1 MPATI
6 EAEIHRHAQRVNAVL
21 ESLVPPGRKDFLSEP
36 CWYHLSTGGKRIR
49 PALCL
54 MVCEAFGGDSDRAL
68 PFAAAVELL
77 HNMLLVHDD
86 IADGDTVR
94 RNKPA
99 VWVKYGLGNGVNVG
113 DYLLARGLHAVM
125 MSPVEAATRM
135 KLLEVYLETFERTV
149 EGQALDINFRCNER
163 FTVEEYLRMAV
174 LKTGHYLVVG
184 MLGGA
189 LVAGASE
196 AALHCLRKLGGNLGP
211 AFQIRDDLIDL
222 TAGKGRGGVKGSDVR
237 EGKPSIL
244 YAHALSHSSPAECER
259 LLEILRK
266 PREQTSEQDV
276 AWVIGLYER
285 CGSLQFAQQTADGL
299 IAEALAMLDTLPV
312 EQQPGLR
319 RIIVY
324 IAERTT

>member
-1 MPATI
+1 MPSAI
-6 EAEIHRHAQRVNAVL
+6 EADIQRHAQRVNSIL
-21 ESLVPPGRKDFLSEP
+21 ETLLPPGRQDFLSEP
-36 CWYHLSTGGKRIR
+36 SWFHLSTGGKRIR

-68 PFAAAVELL
+68 HFAAAVELL

-99 VWVKYGLGNGVNVG
+99 VWVQYGLGNGVNVG
-113 DYLLARGLHAVM
+113 DYLLARGLRAVM
-125 MSPVEAATRM
+125 MSPVDVPTRM
-135 KLLEVYLETFERTV
+135 KLLEAYVETFERTV

-163 FTVEEYLRMAV
+163 FTVEDYLRMAI

-184 MLGGA
+184 MIGGA
-189 LVAGASE
+189 LVAGAPE
-196 AALHCLRKLGGNLGP
+196 AVLQCLRKLGANLGP
-211 AFQIRDDLIDL
+211 AFQVRDDLIDL

-244 YAHALSHSSPAECER
+244 YAHALAHSLPAESER

-266 PREQTSEQDV
+266 PREQTTDDDV
-276 AWVIGLYER
+276 SWVIGLYDR
-285 CGSLQFAQQTADGL
+285 CGSLKFAQQTADRL
-299 IAEALAMLDTLPV
+299 IAEAVAELDSLPV

-319 RIIVY
+319 RIIGY

>member
-1 MPATI
+1 MPSPI
-6 EAEIHRHAQRVNAVL
+6 EAEIHRHAQRINAVL
-21 ESLVPPGRKDFLSEP
+21 ESLVPPDRKDFLSEP
-36 CWYHLSTGGKRIR
+36 CWYHLATGGKRIR

-54 MVCEAFGGDSDRAL
+54 MVCEAFGGDSDHAL

-99 VWVKYGLGNGVNVG
+99 VWVQYGLGNGVNVG

-125 MSPVEAATRM
+125 MSPVEPATRV

-163 FTVEEYLRMAV
+163 FTPEEYLRMAI
-174 LKTGHYLVVG
+174 LKTGRYLVVG
-184 MLGGA
+184 MIGGA

-196 AALHCLRKLGGNLGP
+196 AVLHCLRRLGENLGP

-244 YAHALSHSSPAECER
+244 YAHALNHSSPSECER

-266 PREQTSEQDV
+266 PREETTEQDV

-285 CGSLQFAQQTADGL
+285 CGALAFAQQMADKL

-319 RIIVY
+319 RIITY